1 MGQLN
6 VPKTK
11 GCQSKDTITSF
22 DCAKFHWNPSACGR
36 DFSRER
42 ITEMSPFSWDFWW
55 KIMISQDS
63 WNHRRITPGSLLRAP
78 RSPSR
83 LVDLSK
89 LLKSPRISNHEKR
102 RFNVTSDPLLTS
114 FSTISLCWR
123 TMEILKHHPSHSLSQ
138 GQPNMVQSTLLH
150 SQMAKTRVPENH
162 SNTDHFQR
170 PLSWVS

>member
-1 MGQLN
+1 MEIL
-6 VPKTK
+6 
-11 GCQSKDTITSF
+11 
-22 DCAKFHWNPSACGR
+22 
-36 DFSRER
+36 
-42 ITEMSPFSWDFWW
+42 
-55 KIMISQDS
+55 ISEDS
-63 WNHRRITPGSLLRAP
+63 WNHRRITPRSLLGAP

-102 RFNVTSDPLLTS
+102 RFNVTSDPLLTL

-123 TMEILKHHPSHSLSQ
+123 TMEILKHYPSHSLSQ

-162 SNTDHFQR
+162 SNTGHFER
-170 PLSWVS
+170 PLSWVN